1 MAVINVVGVD
11 PSLSNFG
18 FAEAKFNT
26 DTGEISDVNLYLCEA
41 PPPPKNKQVRQNS
54 VDLER
59 AKGLYQA
66 LESTLK
72 NADIVFVELP
82 VGSQTARAMASYG
95 VCIGLFASVSKPM
108 IQVTASE
115 VKVAGAGYKNATK
128 AEMIAWGVSKH
139 PKANWL
145 TTKSKGVVTHTAKNE
160 HLADAL
166 AAIYAGV
173 VTSAFLQ
180 AKVFI
185 K

>member
-18 FAEAKFNT
+18 FAEAKFDT
-26 DTGEISDVNLYLCEA
+26 DTGKVFDVNLYLCEA

-66 LESTLK
+66 LKSTLK

-95 VCIGLFASVSKPM
+95 VCIGLFASVSKPI

-128 AEMIAWGVSKH
+128 AEMISWATTKH
-139 PKANWL
+139 PEANWL
-145 TTKSKGVVTHTAKNE
+145 TTKSKGVITHIAKNE

-166 AAIYAGV
+166 AAIYAGL
-173 VTSAFLQ
+173 VTSEFLQ
-180 AKVFI
+180 AKAFI

>member
-1 MAVINVVGVD
+1 MAILNVVGVD

-18 FAEAKFNT
+18 FAEAKINT
-26 DTGEISDVNLYLCEA
+26 DTDEIYDINLYLCEA

-59 AKGLYQA
+59 AKGLYEA
-66 LESTLK
+66 LQSTLK

-95 VCIGLFASVSKPM
+95 VCIGLFASVIKPM
-108 IQVTASE
+108 IQVTATE

-128 AEMIAWGVSKH
+128 AEMISWGVTKY

-145 TTKSKGVVTHTAKNE
+145 TTKSKGVITHTAKNE

-166 AAIYAGV
+166 AAIHAGIR
-173 VTSAFLQ
+173 TDDYKT
-180 AKVFI
+180 AKAFI